1 MAISRQRRLP
11 MDRSR
16 SPRVVPAVD
25 LSVTSIGGLVERVTF
40 HNPDN
45 GFCVMRLK
53 VPGRRDLAT
62 VVGHVASISPGED
75 VQAVGEWANDL
86 VHGPQFKAT
95 SIHTAPPTSVEGIV
109 RYLGSGLIRGI
120 GPVYARK
127 LVETFG
133 ADVFDVI
140 DTQPRKLRDVPGI
153 GPGRAALIR
162 QAWAGQKI
170 VRDIMVFLYAHGVG
184 TSRAVR
190 IYKTYGADAIAV
202 VQENPYRLA
211 RDIRGIGFTTADALA
226 QKLGIAN
233 TAPIR
238 ARAGISY
245 ALGQAL
251 DEGQCGLPREQLVL
265 LSQKL
270 LDVPPDIVNAA
281 LEAELAEGTVVLDST
296 DGRACVFLAWLH
308 AAERQLAERL
318 LLLAKGIP
326 PWPAI
331 DAGKALPWVGQ
342 RLSLALA
349 ETQRKAVRQAL
360 ASKILVIT
368 GGPGVG
374 KTTIL
379 RAILAILGAKRVR
392 MALCAPTG
400 RAAKRMAEVTGL
412 EAQTI
417 HRLLEVNP
425 IDGGFRRG
433 PQHPIDAD
441 LIVVD
446 ETSMVDV
453 PLMHALMRAVPDRA
467 AVILV
472 GDVDQLPPV
481 GPGQAL
487 ADIIDSKAVPV
498 VRLTEVF
505 RQAASSRIIVNA
517 HRVNRGEMPE
527 LVAPAEGV
535 PDFYFVEVDTPEE
548 GAQKIIHLVS
558 QRIPQRFGLDP
569 VRDIQVLCPMNR
581 GIIGA
586 RGLNLELQKVLNPPS
601 GPVVQRFGW
610 TFAVGDKVMQIEND
624 YDKDVYNGDIGF
636 VVAINEETLDLTID
650 FDGRRI
656 PYLPDELDRVVLAYA
671 TTVHKA
677 QGSEYPAVVIPVST
691 QHYPLLK
698 RNLIY
703 TGITRGRKLVVLVG
717 QVKALAMAVKGDRQA
732 RRWSKLKDR
741 LVGQDL
747 VVC

>member
-1 MAISRQRRLP
+1 MPGPPQRQLP
-11 MDRSR
+11 LQVSKPR
-16 SPRVVPAVD
+16 RVVPPEDAAVTT
-25 LSVTSIGGLVERVTF
+25 LGGVVERVTF

-45 GFCVMRLK
+45 GFCVLRLK
-53 VPGRRDLAT
+53 VAGRRDLAT
-62 VVGHVASISPGED
+62 VVGHIASISPGED
-75 VQAVGEWANDL
+75 VQAVGVWAHDL
-86 VHGPQFKAT
+86 MHGPQFKA
-95 SIHTAPPTSVEGIV
+95 SSMHTAAPTSVEGIT

-120 GPVYARK
+120 GPVYAKK
-127 LVETFG
+127 LVEAFG
-133 ADVFDVI
+133 ADVFSVI
-140 DTQPRKLRDVPGI
+140 EAEPRKLRDVGGI
-153 GPGRAALIR
+153 GPARAAQIR
-162 QAWAGQKI
+162 EAWTGQKI

-190 IYKTYGADAIAV
+190 IYKTYGADAIAMV
-202 VQENPYRLA
+202 TENPYRLA
-211 RDIRGIGFTTADALA
+211 RDIRGIGFMTADALA
-226 QKLGIAN
+226 QKLGIAK

-245 ALGQAL
+245 ALGRAL

-270 LDVPPDIVNAA
+270 LDVPPDVVNAA
-281 LEAELAEGTVVLDST
+281 LEAELQAGTVVLDST

-318 LLLAKGIP
+318 LFLSRGVA

-331 DAGKALPWVGQ
+331 DADRALPWAEQ
-342 RLSLALA
+342 RLSLTLA
-349 ETQRKAVRQAL
+349 DTQRTAVRTAL
-360 ASKILVIT
+360 ASKLLVIT

-379 RAILAILGAKRVR
+379 QAILAVLGAKRVP

-412 EAQTI
+412 DAQTI

-433 PQHPIDAD
+433 PHHPIEAD
-441 LIVVD
+441 LVVVD

-467 AVILV
+467 AVVLV

-481 GPGQAL
+481 GPGQVL
-487 ADIIDSKAVPV
+487 ADIIDSAAVPV
-498 VRLTEVF
+498 VRLTEIF
-505 RQAASSRIIVNA
+505 RQAAASRIIVNA

-527 LVAPAEGV
+527 LSAPAEGTS
-535 PDFYFVEVDTPEE
+535 DFYFVEVDTPED

-558 QRIPQRFGLDP
+558 QRMPQRFGLHP

-581 GIIGA
+581 GAVGA
-586 RGLNLELQKVLNPPS
+586 RALNLELQKVLNPPV

-610 TFAVGDKVMQIEND
+610 TFAVADKVMQIEND

-636 VVAINEETLDLTID
+636 VAAIHDETLEVTID
-650 FDGRRI
+650 FDGRRVA
-656 PYLPDELDRVVLAYA
+656 YMPDELDRVVLAYA
-671 TTVHKA
+671 TTVHKS
-677 QGSEYPAVVIPVST
+677 QGSEYPAVVIPVTT
-691 QHYPLLK
+691 QHYPLLQ

-703 TGITRGRKLVVLVG
+703 TGITRGRRLVVLVG
-717 QVKALAMAVKGDRQA
+717 QKKALALAVKGQRQA

-747 VVC
+747 VVT

>member
-1 MAISRQRRLP
+1 MSSPDQRRLP
-11 MDRSR
+11 IAR
-16 SPRVVPAVD
+16 PRARGAGPVVDTTA
-25 LSVTSIGGLVERVTF
+25 TSITGTVERVTF

-45 GFCVMRLK
+45 GFCVLRLK

-62 VVGHVASISPGED
+62 VVGYAASISPGED
-75 VQAVGEWANDL
+75 VQAVGAWAHDL
-86 VHGPQFKAT
+86 IHGPQFKAT
-95 SIHTAPPTSVEGIV
+95 SVTTAAPTSVEGV
-109 RYLGSGLIRGI
+109 ARYLGSGMIRGI

-127 LVETFG
+127 LVEAFG
-133 ADVFDVI
+133 ADVFEVI
-140 DTQPRKLRDVPGI
+140 EHQPRRLRDVPGI
-153 GPGRAALIR
+153 GPSRAALIR
-162 QAWAGQKI
+162 DAWTGQKI

-190 IYKTYGADAIAV
+190 IYKTYGADAIAMV
-202 VQENPYRLA
+202 KENPYRLA
-211 RDIRGIGFTTADALA
+211 RDIKGIGFVTADELA
-226 QKLGIAN
+226 RKLGVAK

-238 ARAGISY
+238 ARAGIAY

-265 LSQKL
+265 LTQKL
-270 LDVPPDIVNAA
+270 LDVPTDVVHTA
-281 LEAELAEGTVVLDST
+281 LDAELKAGTVVLDST
-296 DGRACVFLAWLH
+296 DGRECVFLTWLH
-308 AAERQLAERL
+308 TAERQLAERL
-318 LLLAKGIP
+318 LSLSKGRA

-331 DAGKALPWVGQ
+331 DAAKAIPWAEQ
-342 RLSLALA
+342 RLSIALA
-349 ETQRKAVRQAL
+349 DAQREAVATAL
-360 ASKILVIT
+360 AAKMLVIT

-379 RAILAILGAKRVR
+379 NTILTILGAKGVRV
-392 MALCAPTG
+392 ALCAPTG
-400 RAAKRMAEVTGL
+400 RAAKRLSDVTGL

-425 IDGGFRRG
+425 ADGGFRRG
-433 PQHPIDAD
+433 PKHPLDAD
-441 LIVVD
+441 LVVVD

-453 PLMHALMRAVPDRA
+453 PLMHALTRAIPDRA

-487 ADIIDSKAVPV
+487 ADIIDSRALPV

-505 RQAASSRIIVNA
+505 RQAAQSRIIVNA

-527 LVAPAEGV
+527 LHVPADV
-535 PDFYFVEVDTPEE
+535 VSDFYVVEADTPEDA
-548 GAQKIIHLVS
+548 AQKIIQLVS
-558 QRIPQRFGLDP
+558 KRIPQRFGLHP

-581 GIIGA
+581 GDVGA
-586 RGLNLELQKVLNPPS
+586 RSLNLALQKVLNPRPGAS
-601 GPVVQRFGW
+601 VERFGW
-610 TFAVGDKVMQIEND
+610 TFSLNDKVMQIEND

-636 VVAINEETLDLTID
+636 IAEIVPDTSEVIID
-650 FDGRRI
+650 FDGRRVS
-656 PYLPDELDRVVLAYA
+656 YMPDELDRVVLAYA

-677 QGSEYPAVVIPVST
+677 QGSEYPAVVLPVTT
-691 QHYPLLK
+691 QHYPLLQ

-703 TGITRGRKLVVLVG
+703 TGMTRGRTLVVLVG
-717 QVKALAMAVKGDRQA
+717 QVKALALAVKGQRQG

-741 LVGQDL
+741 LAGFAVVG
-747 VVC
+747 